1 MKEKMM
7 DSKYQFDVELAA
19 LINKTDLPAYDILI
33 SVRNL
38 LQILEE
44 REKEELME
52 TEERWIARQEKNDKS
67 GEEA

>member
-38 LQILEE
+38 LKILEE
-44 REKEELME
+44 REKEELMD
-52 TEERWIARQEKNDKS
+52 TEERWIARQEKKDKS

>member
-19 LINKTDLPAYDILI
+19 LINKTDLPAYDMLI